1 VTEKLTAENVVRSVL
16 VDILAISPAR
26 VATFDADTPL
36 FGGIP
41 ELDSMGVASLLTE
54 IEDRLGI
61 MIEDHEVDADMLET
75 FGSLVAFTD
84 RKIAG

>member
-1 VTEKLTAENVVRSVL
+1 MTEKLTAENVVRSVL

-26 VATFDADTPL
+26 VAAFDADTLL

-75 FGSLVAFTD
+75 FGSLVAFAD